1 MTRNNEIEPPHRIL
15 VALEAEE
22 GAAALLEAAADL
34 AAGLHAELFGL
45 FVEDSELLGAA
56 ELPVTRSISSLAEA
70 QAPLD
75 ARLMRRALRVS
86 AVRAGEAL
94 AAVAQRR
101 RVKFSY
107 RVVQG
112 ALAEQVLAEA
122 RRYDLLALGPPG
134 REVRRAPVT
143 VARRAVAEQAPCSV
157 LLLQGG
163 GAAGRPVVVIYDG
176 SERSLALG
184 ERLARITERPLLVLA
199 VAENEDGVSD
209 LVRRAKDW
217 ERRHHGR
224 ARVLGAVGENA
235 DEICD
240 ALKAQRPGILVLDPE
255 SESVRRCGFETMLG
269 ELKCSVFVLR

>member
-224 ARVLGAVGENA
+224 ARVLGAVGE
-235 DEICD
+235 
-240 ALKAQRPGILVLDPE
+240 
-255 SESVRRCGFETMLG
+255 
-269 ELKCSVFVLR
+269 